1 MDDKEAE
8 LKKREL
14 AIAERELAL
23 KERESS
29 AKIRLDQRGLM
40 YSSPVLIAIVS
51 TVFGTAIGA
60 GLQGYSDIRLE
71 RLKFEFSLVQNAF
84 SNDDIG
90 EAAKQLR
97 FIANSGVI
105 RNLDADKLRS
115 LADTPEEIPR
125 GVVSEWGQID
135 GDIPTNPQNRGRLF
149 EGLEDTT
156 ENIETDE

>member
-1 MDDKEAE
+1 MDDREAE

-14 AIAERELAL
+14 AIAERELTL
-23 KERESS
+23 KKEESL
-29 AKIRLDQRGLM
+29 AKIRLDQRGLI

-60 GLQGYSDIRLE
+60 GLKGYSDIRLE

-84 SNDDIG
+84 ENEERE

-105 RNLDADKLRS
+105 NTPDRIRRLGCRS
-115 LADTPEEIPR
+115 HK
-125 GVVSEWGQID
+125 GSGS
-135 GDIPTNPQNRGRLF
+135 
-149 EGLEDTT
+149 
-156 ENIETDE
+156 